1 MTALAILL
9 LGFFLGMRH
18 ATDADHVVAV
28 TAIVSR
34 EQSARGSLW
43 VGALWGLG
51 HSATILIVGGAL
63 VLFGWVIPP
72 RIGMSMELSVAVMLI
87 VLGAMNIRGTL
98 SHIESVAHRH
108 GPRVDDDG
116 PLTTLRGP
124 RSLRPLLVGVVHGL
138 SGSAAIALLVL
149 TTIDSASRAL
159 LYLAVFGL
167 GTLLGMMLLTLAM
180 SVPLSALARHVPNAE
195 RRLARVTG
203 LVSIAL
209 GLFLAYRIG
218 IVDGLFGAPTWRL
231 R

>member
-34 EQSARGSLW
+34 GRTARGALW

-51 HSATILIVGGAL
+51 HSATILAVGGAL

-72 RIGMSMELSVAVMLI
+72 RLGLSMELSVALMLI
-87 VLGAMNIRGTL
+87 VLGTMNLAGSL
-98 SHIESVAHRH
+98 SQIGRAAHHH
-108 GPRVDDDG
+108 GEGADG
-116 PLTTLRGP
+116 PAPAPRG
-124 RSLRPLLVGVVHGL
+124 RGALRPVIVGVVHGL
-138 SGSAAIALLVL
+138 AGSAAIALLVL

-167 GTLLGMMLLTLAM
+167 GTLSGMLLLTLAM
-180 SVPLSALARHVPNAE
+180 SLPLSALARRLPNAE
-195 RRLARVTG
+195 QRLARITG
-203 LVSIAL
+203 LASIAL

-218 IVDGLFGAPTWRL
+218 VADGLLFGAPAWHPR
-231 R
+231 

>member
-28 TAIVSR
+28 TTIVSR
-34 EQSARGSLW
+34 ERTARGALW

-51 HSATILIVGGAL
+51 HSATILTVGGAI

-72 RIGMSMELSVAVMLI
+72 RVGLSMELSVAVMLI
-87 VLGAMNIRGTL
+87 VLGAMNL
-98 SHIESVAHRH
+98 SGSLSQIGRAAHH
-108 GPRVDDDG
+108 HAGAGPSEAP
-116 PLTTLRGP
+116 PLRAP
-124 RSLRPLLVGVVHGL
+124 RALRPVIVGVVHGL
-138 SGSAAIALLVL
+138 AGSAAIALLVL
-149 TTIDSASRAL
+149 TTISSASRAL

-167 GTLLGMMLLTLAM
+167 GTLLGMLLLTLAM
-180 SVPLSALARHVPNAE
+180 SLPLSALASRVPNAE
-195 RRLARVTG
+195 QRLARITG

-218 IVDGLFGAPTWRL
+218 VVDGLLSGAPAWQVR
-231 R
+231 